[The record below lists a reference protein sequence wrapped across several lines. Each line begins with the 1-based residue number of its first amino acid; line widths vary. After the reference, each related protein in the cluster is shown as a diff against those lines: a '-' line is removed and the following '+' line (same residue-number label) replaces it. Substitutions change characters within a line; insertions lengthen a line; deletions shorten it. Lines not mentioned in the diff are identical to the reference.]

1 MKPITITL
9 EEHHV
14 NSIMMAL
21 EVLQRLHLGQFRIAL
36 AEAFKKKYL
45 ELGFD
50 KFQELEAPLKG
61 ALFPEYPC
69 NGGPG
74 ICGDTTQE
82 AKVAFEVQKAIE
94 LCLAL
99 RKSGGFF
106 GSGKEFDGN
115 DLCPSGLPT
124 PIIEEVKEEVVI
136 PFPGEFQKR
145 AVSILEQY
153 DRDGYSTV
161 DRSTELWNMAPRTR
175 GRHNSIRLEK
185 GIAVLVVVRPRK
197 PTGDL

>member
-14 NSIMMAL
+14 NAVMMAL

-50 KFQELEAPLKG
+50 KFQELEVPLKE
-61 ALFPEYPC
+61 AIFPEYPG

-106 GSGKEFDGN
+106 GYGKEFDGN
-115 DLCPSGLPT
+115 ILCPSGLPT
-124 PIIEEVKEEVVI
+124 PVIEEVKEVVTI
-136 PFPGEFQKR
+136 PFPEEFQEK
-145 AVSILEQY
+145 AVSILERY
-153 DRDGYSTV
+153 GKDGHSTV
-161 DRSTELWNMAPRTR
+161 DQSTELWSMAPKIR
-175 GRHNSIRLEK
+175 GEHNSVRLEE
-185 GIAVLVVVRPRK
+185 GVAVLVVVRPKK
-197 PTGDL
+197 PST